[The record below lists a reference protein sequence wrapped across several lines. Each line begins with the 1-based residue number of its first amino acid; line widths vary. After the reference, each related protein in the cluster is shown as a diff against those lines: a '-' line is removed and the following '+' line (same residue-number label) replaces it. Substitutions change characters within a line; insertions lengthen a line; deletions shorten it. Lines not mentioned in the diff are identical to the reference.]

1 MSDDPKDTTNQNFSN
16 QNSSKKNNN
25 QQEQV
30 TKKEVNIGELV
41 NDIDN
46 IKGKK
51 TDVQNPELWEFPMN
65 YPLSIIGHEGEHDS
79 LLNEVKLIL
88 GSQFPEFDLASTE
101 VRPSK
106 TGRFHSV
113 RVNLY
118 LTNVEQVN
126 ILYAALDSAK
136 TVRMVV

>member
-1 MSDDPKDTTNQNFSN
+1 MSDDPKDNDNQND
-16 QNSSKKNNN
+16 QNN
-25 QQEQV
+25 QDNQSP
-30 TKKEVNIGELV
+30 KKALNIGELV
-41 NDIDN
+41 NNSDN

-65 YPLSIIGHEGEHDS
+65 YPMSIIGHEGEHES

-88 GSQFPEFDLASTE
+88 GSQFPEFDLASIE
-101 VRPSK
+101 VKPSK

-113 RVNLY
+113 RANLY

-126 ILYAALDSAK
+126 KLYEALDNAK

>member
-1 MSDDPKDTTNQNFSN
+1 MSDDPKDSSNNQNN
-16 QNSSKKNNN
+16 QTD
-25 QQEQV
+25 QAP
-30 TKKEVNIGELV
+30 KKELNIGELV
-41 NDIDN
+41 NNTDN

-51 TDVQNPELWEFPMN
+51 TDVQNPELWQFPMN
-65 YPLSIIGHEGEHDS
+65 YPMSIIGHEGEHES

-88 GSQFPEFDLASTE
+88 GSQFPEFDLAS
-101 VRPSK
+101 VDVKPSK

-118 LTNVEQVN
+118 LTDVEQVN
-126 ILYAALDSAK
+126 QLYEALDNAK